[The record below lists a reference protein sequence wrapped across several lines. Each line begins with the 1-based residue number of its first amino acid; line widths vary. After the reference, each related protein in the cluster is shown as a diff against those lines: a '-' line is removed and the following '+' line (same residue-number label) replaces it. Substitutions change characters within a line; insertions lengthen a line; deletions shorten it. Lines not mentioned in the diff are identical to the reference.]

1 MEKLGYIVADRKPNN
16 LKGFVEFTSNF
27 SSVDSTKPVLI
38 IGYKRAKELLGDKF
52 NILDKNISKNVSW
65 TFKKTEKRIDY
76 DEDIDKFYKAC
87 INNIIYNIKY
97 YYINIIK
104 LKYNKIK
111 KLYNIIF
118 SNNKKYIYINNGM
131 LYLKYNNCVMGISL
145 TILQYCGI
153 NIDKIITRITNNSS
167 NVVYNETTPFVKELK
182 KEIGNN
188 KEYAI
193 PYFMSME

>member
-16 LKGFVEFTSNF
+16 LKGFVEFTNDF
-27 SSVDSTKPVLI
+27 SSVDSTKPVLV
-38 IGYKRAKELLGDKF
+38 IGYKRAKEILGDKF

-131 LYLKYNNCVMGISL
+131 LYLKYNDCVMGISL

-153 NIDKIITRITNNSS
+153 NTDKILTKITNNSS

-188 KEYAI
+188 KEYVI
-193 PYFMSME
+193 PYFISME

>member
-16 LKGFVEFTSNF
+16 LKGFVEFTSDF

-131 LYLKYNNCVMGISL
+131 LYLKYNDCVMGISL

-153 NIDKIITRITNNSS
+153 NTDKILTRITNNSL
-167 NVVYNETTPFVKELK
+167 NIVYNETTPFVKELK

>member
-16 LKGFVEFTSNF
+16 LKGFVEFTSDF
-27 SSVDSTKPVLI
+27 SSVDSTKPVLV
-38 IGYKRAKELLGDKF
+38 IGYKRAKEILGDKF
-52 NILDKNISKNVSW
+52 NILNKNISKNVSW

-97 YYINIIK
+97 YYINILK

-131 LYLKYNNCVMGISL
+131 LYLKYNDCVMGISL

-153 NIDKIITRITNNSS
+153 NIDKIITRITNNSL

>member
-16 LKGFVEFTSNF
+16 LKGFVEFTSDF
-27 SSVDSTKPVLI
+27 SSVDSTKPVLV
-38 IGYKRAKELLGDKF
+38 IGYKRAKEILGDKF

-131 LYLKYNNCVMGISL
+131 LYLKYNDCVMGISL

-153 NIDKIITRITNNSS
+153 NTDKILTRITNNSL

>member
-16 LKGFVEFTSNF
+16 LKGFVEFTSDF

-38 IGYKRAKELLGDKF
+38 IGYKRAKEILGDKF

-131 LYLKYNNCVMGISL
+131 LYLKYNDCVMGISL

-153 NIDKIITRITNNSS
+153 NTDKILTRITNNSS

>member
-16 LKGFVEFTSNF
+16 LKGFVEFTSDF

-131 LYLKYNNCVMGISL
+131 LYLKYNDCVMGISL

-153 NIDKIITRITNNSS
+153 NTDKILTRITNNSL

-193 PYFMSME
+193 PYFMPME

>member
-16 LKGFVEFTSNF
+16 LKGFVEFTSDF
-27 SSVDSTKPVLI
+27 SSVDSTKPVLV
-38 IGYKRAKELLGDKF
+38 IGYKRAKEILGDKF

-131 LYLKYNNCVMGISL
+131 LYLKYNDCVMGISL

-153 NIDKIITRITNNSS
+153 NTDKILTRITNNSS